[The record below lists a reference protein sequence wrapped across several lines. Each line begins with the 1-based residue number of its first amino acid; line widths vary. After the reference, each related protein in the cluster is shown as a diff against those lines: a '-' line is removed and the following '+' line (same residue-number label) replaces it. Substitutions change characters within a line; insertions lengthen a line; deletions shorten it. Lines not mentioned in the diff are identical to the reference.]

1 MEAAEFR
8 QILENAVRK
17 PDRAIDTLIEGG

>member
-8 QILENAVRK
+8 QILENAARK
-17 PDRAIDTLIEGG
+17 PNRAIGTLIEGG